1 MTINDAYQTL
11 FTSYPDVLGV
21 KEITKMLG
29 VGKPVAYRLIH
40 EGHLKTIPLWTVF
53 QGCQNHRHRVL
64 IVICRNGSMMHGT
77 GVVIRPPLILQKGVQ
92 PYESKRS
99 A

>member
-29 VGKPVAYRLIH
+29 VGNPNTTRGAYEKGR
-40 EGHLKTIPLWTVF
+40 F
-53 QGCQNHRHRVL
+53 Y
-64 IVICRNGSMMHGT
+64 
-77 GVVIRPPLILQKGVQ
+77 VV
-92 PYESKRS
+92 
-99 A
+99 

>member
-1 MTINDAYQTL
+1 MSINDAYQTL

-40 EGHLKTIPLWTVF
+40 EGHLKTIPCGRCFRVAKITV
-53 QGCQNHRHRVL
+53 GKTL
-64 IVICRNGSMMHGT
+64 ITLLVGHIT
-77 GVVIRPPLILQKGVQ
+77 TIK
-92 PYESKRS
+92 
-99 A
+99 